1 MHPPSQGCFFSV
13 CIGEKLVDLRA
24 QRFLQPPS
32 LEDAERAGFKEIT
45 ETDESGVAEFSFP
58 IAQDFLVGLG
68 VVYRVV
74 FSAWVLHGAA
84 F

>member
-1 MHPPSQGCFFSV
+1 MDVSK
-13 CIGEKLVDLRA
+13 CILQARALFGVYWGEA
-24 QRFLQPPS
+24 CRFAC
-32 LEDAERAGFKEIT
+32 AEIFAASELGRCCFKEIT